1 MAEKFDMDRSK
12 LDRLWTAAHQVATRM
27 DLLLERW
34 PWGIAAP
41 ALILLLLYG
50 FWLAGRRELWFDEIC
65 SLISAQCQAY
75 SSVDIVRIGFDLSPP
90 LFIYLQR
97 LSVQLFGA
105 TEQGLRVHA
114 TIGMVVFL
122 GFFFALL
129 RHWAGA
135 AVATICLLY
144 AAQGVYLHYLVEARA
159 YGMML
164 ACLGLASLVW
174 QREGGGRRWVYLLTL
189 SLSASLAM
197 CVHYYAV
204 FGLVAIG
211 AGQLGRDFSRRRLDV
226 PVWLSLVSS
235 LWVLLL
241 HRPLISGIG
250 SIYGSMDTGKFFN
263 REGTLDAVVSM
274 YLYPGVGR
282 MALLLLAL
290 LAIWRQF
297 GPASDG
303 EAGPDRRTPLEAWT
317 YMAGAIS
324 MIAVALSVAAV
335 TGMQF
340 YPRYV
345 LLSVAAAAGFILLS
359 VGWRRRIPVLAAM
372 LLIAAGGPLLLRAMK
387 AHAGRVAENR
397 LPLVWVRDN
406 VTSGFGPV
414 LSSDIFAYIRLFHY
428 GPAAGLPVV
437 YGPLSKENEMRYRGD
452 GGYFTTYMGI
462 MARCRP
468 DVPLLDWNQ
477 VRRGGKFQI
486 LRRQDDRQWLV
497 LESQRLG
504 ADIRLARAGDGWELL
519 QVELPPSARQ

>member
-1 MAEKFDMDRSK
+1 MDRGIVS
-12 LDRLWTAAHQVATRM
+12 RFWIVANQLAVRM
-27 DLLLERW
+27 DLFLERW

-41 ALILLLLYG
+41 ALFVLLLYG
-50 FWLAGRRELWFDEIC
+50 WWLAGQRELWFDEIC
-65 SLISAQCQAY
+65 SLISAQCREY
-75 SSVDIVRIGFDLSPP
+75 SSVDMVRIGFDLSPP
-90 LFIYLQR
+90 LFIQLQR
-97 LSVQLFGA
+97 WSVQLFGA

-114 TIGMVVFL
+114 TVGMVVFL
-122 GFFFALL
+122 GCFFALL

-135 AVATICLLY
+135 AVATIGLLY

-164 ACLGLASLVW
+164 ACLGLTSLVW

-189 SLSASLAM
+189 SLTASLAM

-226 PVWLSLVSS
+226 PVWLALVSS

-241 HRPLISGIG
+241 HKPLISGIG

-263 REGTLDAVVSM
+263 REGTLDAVIGM

-282 MALLLLAL
+282 MVVLLLVL
-290 LAIWRQF
+290 LAIWRQV
-297 GPASDG
+297 GPASGD
-303 EAGPDRRTPLEAWT
+303 EAGPERRPPLEAWT
-317 YMAGAIS
+317 YLAGGIA
-324 MIAVALSVAAV
+324 MIGVALSVAAV

-345 LLSVAAAAGFILLS
+345 LLSVAAAAGFVLLS
-359 VGWRRRIPVLAAM
+359 AGWRRRLPVVVTM
-372 LLIAAGGPLLLRAMK
+372 LMIAAGGPLLLRAMK

-397 LPLVWVRDN
+397 LPLAWVRHN
-406 VTSGFGPV
+406 VSSHFGPV

-437 YGPLSKENEMRYRGD
+437 YGPLSKENEIRYRGD

-468 DVPLLDWNQ
+468 DIPVLDWNQ

-497 LESQRLG
+497 VESQRLG
-504 ADIRLARAGDGWELL
+504 AEIRLARAGDGWELL